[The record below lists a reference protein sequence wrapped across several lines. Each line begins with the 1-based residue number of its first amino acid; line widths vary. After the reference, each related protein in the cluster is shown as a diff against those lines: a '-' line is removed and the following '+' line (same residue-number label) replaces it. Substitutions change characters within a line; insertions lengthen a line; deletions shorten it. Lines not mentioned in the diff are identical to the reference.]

1 MKREAEIF
9 IATDW
14 LPYAKEIERNFRAN
28 PSFEGGVIERPSWRP
43 ITKFEGKGISK
54 EHVVTDLHYTRI

>member
-1 MKREAEIF
+1 MKSGAEIS

-14 LPYAKEIERNFRAN
+14 LPYAKEIEKNFSRNA
-28 PSFEGGVIERPSWRP
+28 SFIGGVIERPSWRP

-54 EHVVTDLHYTRI
+54 EHVVTDFHYARR